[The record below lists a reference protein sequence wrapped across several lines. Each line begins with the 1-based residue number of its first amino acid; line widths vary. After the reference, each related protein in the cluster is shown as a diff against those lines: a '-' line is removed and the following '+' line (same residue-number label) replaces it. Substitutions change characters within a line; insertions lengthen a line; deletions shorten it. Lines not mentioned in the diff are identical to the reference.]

1 MNQCKSYLGWNQ
13 ASSFSSKASNA
24 SGPGSRACTWVFRS
38 INSEHIPKD
47 NNGDDES
54 NSLEQFDSDYIEMM
68 IMAKMTKTTMTKK
81 TNEDSPFERR
91 SFEQL
96 KRADVLPLLNT
107 WYKP

>member
-1 MNQCKSYLGWNQ
+1 MHLGFQ
-13 ASSFSSKASNA
+13 
-24 SGPGSRACTWVFRS
+24 
-38 INSEHIPKD
+38 INPEHIPKD

-54 NSLEQFDSDYIEMM
+54 NSFEQFDIADNEVM
-68 IMAKMTKTTMTKK
+68 IMTMMTITTMTKMK
-81 TNEDSPFERR
+81 NEDPPFERR